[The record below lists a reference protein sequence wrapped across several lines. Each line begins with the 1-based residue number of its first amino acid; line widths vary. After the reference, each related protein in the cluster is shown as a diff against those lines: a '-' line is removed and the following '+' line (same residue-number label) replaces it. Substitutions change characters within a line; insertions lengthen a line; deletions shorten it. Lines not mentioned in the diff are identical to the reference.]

1 MRDIPRSPRIEELR
15 RKRQKRNLGL
25 AFLLLLTLFLILI
38 GLSLLSRIRGLCINQ
53 IEINGNN
60 VIKKNEIETLVS
72 KHLEGKYI
80 YLFPKSNSLIYPRVK
95 IYNDLI
101 YSFPRIEDLFVM

>member
-72 KHLEGKYI
+72 
-80 YLFPKSNSLIYPRVK
+80 
-95 IYNDLI
+95 
-101 YSFPRIEDLFVM
+101 